1 MPYCNFDYYIRVY
14 TIIEKFSIAIIFE
27 IYFILYYT
35 IKTEVINK
43 FGRRFF
49 KLEYTKVLIRE
60 ALESRNK
67 AYMPYSH
74 FKVGAALLTF
84 DGNKI
89 YGGHNIEC
97 AAYSVC
103 NCAERTA
110 LFRAVYD
117 GYKKFRA
124 IAVVG
129 GKEDHELD
137 SYAPPCG
144 MCRQALRE
152 FVDPREFNVILA
164 KNEDEFEVYTL
175 EDLLPNSF
183 GPNNL

>member
-1 MPYCNFDYYIRVY
+1 MLYYNFDYYIRVY
-14 TIIEKFSIAIIFE
+14 TITENFSIIIIFE
-27 IYFILYYT
+27 IYFTLYYT
-35 IKTEVINK
+35 IEIETINK

-49 KLEYTKVLIRE
+49 ELEYTKSLIRK
-60 ALESRNK
+60 ALESRKN
-67 AYMPYSH
+67 AYTPYSH
-74 FKVGAALLTF
+74 FKVGAALLTS
-84 DGNKI
+84 DDKV
-89 YGGHNIEC
+89 YGGFNIEC

-117 GYKKFRA
+117 GHKNFKA

-129 GKEDHELD
+129 GKEGQEID

-152 FVDPREFNVILA
+152 FVDPKEFNVILA
-164 KNEDEFEVYTL
+164 KNENEFEVYTL
-175 EDLLPNSF
+175 EDLLPISF
-183 GPNNL
+183 GPSNL